1 MELDVKY
8 PTLYKT
14 KKKVLIWEIETFH
27 HKDYS
32 EYKITHGQKDGKL
45 QTTST
50 KVTEGK
56 NIGKA
61 NETSIQDQCDKEAEA
76 LHKRQIDRK
85 GYTTHESVHQYNV
98 ISMIPR
104 VMLAESFDDY
114 GHKIQFPCLI
124 QPKLDGI
131 RCLANGTATFVQM
144 LSRQQKMFSHLH
156 KIKQELREI
165 YKNRGFTFDG
175 ELYRHGYT
183 FQQITSA
190 VKRDEPNDLTDTIE
204 YHVYDIISTDTNI
217 DRYKKLDQFFKE
229 TDTWNYVFK
238 HIKFVPTEVANS
250 IEDIDAAHAKWTAL
264 GYEGIM
270 IRNYAGL
277 YKEDGRSQNLL
288 KYKKFID
295 QEFPIVG
302 AIRNKGKLEN
312 TCVFV
317 CDHNGE
323 EFKVMCEGSQEER
336 EKLWSD
342 WKNGKIQAGDKLTV
356 KFFSWTSSDKPVP
369 RFPIGVGVRNYE

>member
-1 MELDVKY
+1 M
-8 PTLYKT
+8 
-14 KKKVLIWEIETFH
+14 
-27 HKDYS
+27 
-32 EYKITHGQKDGKL
+32 
-45 QTTST
+45 
-50 KVTEGK
+50 
-56 NIGKA
+56 
-61 NETSIQDQCDKEAEA
+61 
-76 LHKRQIDRK
+76 
-85 GYTTHESVHQYNV
+85 
-98 ISMIPR
+98 
-104 VMLAESFDDY
+104 
-114 GHKIQFPCLI
+114 
-124 QPKLDGI
+124 
-131 RCLANGTATFVQM
+131 
-144 LSRQQKMFSHLH
+144 
-156 KIKQELREI
+156 
-165 YKNRGFTFDG
+165 
-175 ELYRHGYT
+175 
-183 FQQITSA
+183 
-190 VKRDEPNDLTDTIE
+190 
-204 YHVYDIISTDTNI
+204 
-217 DRYKKLDQFFKE
+217 
-229 TDTWNYVFK
+229 
-238 HIKFVPTEVANS
+238 
-250 IEDIDAAHAKWTAL
+250 